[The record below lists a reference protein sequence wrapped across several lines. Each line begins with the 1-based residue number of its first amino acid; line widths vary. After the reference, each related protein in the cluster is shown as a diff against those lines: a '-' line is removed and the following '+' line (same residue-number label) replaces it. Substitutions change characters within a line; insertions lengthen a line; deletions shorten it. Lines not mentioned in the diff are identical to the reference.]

1 MGIPEIGYPGYPDF
15 RKYGYPGN
23 HNISGN
29 MGTRVL
35 IFTVKMG
42 IPP

>member
-1 MGIPEIGYPGYPDF
+1 MGIPEIWYPGYPYF
-15 RKYGYPGN
+15 QKYGYPGN
-23 HNISGN
+23 HISGN
-29 MGTRVL
+29 MGTGVL